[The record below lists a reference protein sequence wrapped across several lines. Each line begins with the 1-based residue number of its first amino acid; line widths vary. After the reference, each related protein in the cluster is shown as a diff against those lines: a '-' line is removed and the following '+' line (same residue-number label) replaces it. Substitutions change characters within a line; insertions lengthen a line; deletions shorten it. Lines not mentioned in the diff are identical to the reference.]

1 MKIKDIITVLLPV
14 LLLPAGCSTE
24 DDASSDTGMPDS
36 AAGISAM
43 VSRAP
48 GEQDSDAESYLH
60 NSFILDRSVIRVV
73 NTLNY
78 ATPDFRNSAYEYVY
92 TTEGIAWEDDEP
104 NFFPLLEGS
113 EYGDEDRVDENGGID
128 NDAIVPTSNAFIFEA
143 ACYPIY
149 YEPFDA
155 VWTDQSNEDDFLA
168 SDLLLAY
175 TRKSLD
181 DRYGLL
187 KLRFWHVFS
196 MVRIELK
203 LPIADTDSDNGFPE
217 DDPQGERTVSG
228 VTLDDMYTTYTVRY
242 TEAINSGEARTVA
255 ATSDGGRTDI
265 RMYRLPYADD
275 TVEENGVRYQICQ
288 FAAIVP
294 VQQIRTQETLL
305 TMNIRTI
312 VGIGEDGSQVVLEKA
327 YTYTPSRLIDMQQ
340 GKITVLRLDASTD
353 DSEPVL
359 LSAEVQPW
367 NPSWTETEL
376 LPE

>member
-196 MVRIELK
+196 MIRIELK
-203 LPIADTDSDNGFPE
+203 LPVAGPDDDNGFPQE
-217 DDPQGERTVSG
+217 VIENYKAVGGTPWLDFHHTVFG
-228 VTLDDMYTTYTVRY
+228 QLTGGADVL
-242 TEAINSGEARTVA
+242 EAIASVA
-255 ATSDGGRTDI
+255 CGANDK
-265 RMYRLPYADD
+265 P
-275 TVEENGVRYQICQ
+275 VE
-288 FAAIVP
+288 
-294 VQQIRTQETLL
+294 
-305 TMNIRTI
+305 
-312 VGIGEDGSQVVLEKA
+312 DVVINEIEIIK
-327 YTYTPSRLIDMQQ
+327 
-340 GKITVLRLDASTD
+340 
-353 DSEPVL
+353 
-359 LSAEVQPW
+359 
-367 NPSWTETEL
+367 
-376 LPE
+376 